1 MINFMN
7 FMLNRPAL
15 CGVIILGLFGVL
27 FGFVSLSFVV
37 SFVLGYGVMTLLLH
51 LFPKRGKS

>member
-1 MINFMN
+1 MIN

-15 CGVIILGLFGVL
+15 CGVIIFGFIGVL